1 MNIKRLVILSL
12 FISISAILSNIKI
25 FSTIAL
31 DSMPAFLAAMFLSPI
46 AGAIIGALGH
56 LLSAYTSGF
65 PLTFPM
71 HVFIALQM
79 FSIVWV
85 FGVLFKKSSH
95 YIAICIAI
103 ILNGPVATFLSGI
116 LIGLLSNSMT
126 VTGFFKLM
134 VIPLT
139 IVSAVNIIIAYII
152 QKVMKRARIQI

>member
-31 DSMPAFLAAMFLSPI
+31 DSMPAFLAAMLLSPI

-79 FSIVWV
+79 FSIVWG

-95 YIAICIAI
+95 YTAICIGI

-116 LIGLLSNSMT
+116 LIGLLSDSMT

-139 IVSAVNIIIAYII
+139 LVSAVNIIIAYII
-152 QKVMKRARIQI
+152 QKVMKRARIQL